1 MYKHFQMEKLSELL
15 AHRRIPG
22 EYLTKKIEALQQL
35 DCEIQAEPTVQQ
47 VKVNNTVQKLI
58 NKHLNNIWYQ
68 IMSEVT
74 VKVTNHR

>member
-1 MYKHFQMEKLSELL
+1 MEKLSELL

-58 NKHLNNIWYQ
+58 KRHLNNI
-68 IMSEVT
+68 
-74 VKVTNHR
+74 

>member
-1 MYKHFQMEKLSELL
+1 MEKLSELL